1 MVKIQS
7 VMKRLN
13 TVALLLTT
21 MTEKNI
27 SDSVYE
33 KGPKSSK
40 VIARD
45 FLLSRIRLLTN
56 LYVKVHITYRGTS
69 EVLLC

>member
-27 SDSVYE
+27 SGSVYE
-33 KGPKSSK
+33 KDPKSSK

>member
-33 KGPKSSK
+33 KDPKSSK

>member
-1 MVKIQS
+1 
-7 VMKRLN
+7 MKRLN

-33 KGPKSSK
+33 KDPKSSK

>member
-33 KGPKSSK
+33 KDPKSSK

-56 LYVKVHITYRGTS
+56 LYIKVHITYRGTS